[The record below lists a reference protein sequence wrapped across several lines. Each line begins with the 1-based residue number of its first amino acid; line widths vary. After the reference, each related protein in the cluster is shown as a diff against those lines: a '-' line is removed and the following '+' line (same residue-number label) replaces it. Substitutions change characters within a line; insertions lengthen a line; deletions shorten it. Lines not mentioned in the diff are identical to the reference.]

1 MQAKLVALT
10 GGAGGG
16 GAGGAGG
23 ADGAGDAGGVG
34 GGAAACHPLF
44 CVRFSCVDGMLMDGF
59 SDFQI
64 VALFLHCISVLVGDG
79 AEEALLSRLVEIF
92 QCCAFSS
99 FHFFLIY
106 FEYSARSP
114 R

>member
-10 GGAGGG
+10 GGGVGGAGGG
-16 GAGGAGG
+16 GAGGA
-23 ADGAGDAGGVG
+23 
-34 GGAAACHPLF
+34 AAACHPLF
-44 CVRFSCVDGMLMDGF
+44 CVRFSCVDGMPMDGF

-64 VALFLHCISVLVGDG
+64 FGLFLHCISVLVGDG